1 MNAPKLLDV
10 LDKLG
15 QPNVL
20 VVGDLILDLYTWGD
34 AERISQE
41 APVILLRAD
50 RREKRLGGAANVCQ
64 MLRGLEANVM
74 CAGIVGR
81 DEAGQWVIDSLAE
94 AGVECEAL
102 LTDAGRPTTT
112 KERFIGRAEG
122 RHPHQILRV
131 DNEVRRAMADDLESQ
146 LIELVC
152 NKLSTADV
160 VLVSDYGKG
169 VCSPSLLRAVIDT
182 ARQHGVPVVVD
193 PIKAKN
199 FSVYRGATAITPNRS
214 EAEVATDSKIKSS
227 ADASAA
233 AERIVEQA
241 DLQAGFITLD
251 RDGMA
256 LARRGEPTEIFSTR
270 PRAVYDI
277 TGAGDIVLATIGICT
292 AAG

>member
-81 DEAGQWVIDSLAE
+81 DEAGQWVIDRLVKE
-94 AGVECEAL
+94 GVECQAL

-122 RHPHQILRV
+122 RHPHQGLGTYI
-131 DNEVRRAMADDLESQ
+131 S
-146 LIELVC
+146 
-152 NKLSTADV
+152 
-160 VLVSDYGKG
+160 
-169 VCSPSLLRAVIDT
+169 
-182 ARQHGVPVVVD
+182 
-193 PIKAKN
+193 
-199 FSVYRGATAITPNRS
+199 
-214 EAEVATDSKIKSS
+214 SKIPSS
-227 ADASAA
+227 H
-233 AERIVEQA
+233 EYCRFE
-241 DLQAGFITLD
+241 
-251 RDGMA
+251 
-256 LARRGEPTEIFSTR
+256 
-270 PRAVYDI
+270 
-277 TGAGDIVLATIGICT
+277 
-292 AAG
+292 